1 MSRCEMFSAGLAQ
14 RSPERQLPGRTSL
27 LLRPQPKPWPFL
39 ALSPIDLSS
48 AQVSHRGAKRGAPPA
63 LKLLVC
69 PGKARLDDT
78 PGFQGWGVGWP
89 SGAGSGS
96 SPVCACHRGPWALST
111 SLGSHFLPGRGK
123 WVVRLAP
130 SRCPHSQTTGTLQPQ
145 EVTTRGLMGQR
156 TLPASLC
163 LGSVA
168 TTR

>member
-1 MSRCEMFSAGLAQ
+1 MLSAGLAQ
-14 RSPERQLPGRTSL
+14 RSPERQLPGRTSAL
-27 LLRPQPKPWPFL
+27 LGSQPKPWPFL
-39 ALSPIDLSS
+39 ALSPVGLSS
-48 AQVSHRGAKRGAPPA
+48 AQVSTWRGEAPAPPA
-63 LKLLVC
+63 LKPLVC

-78 PGFQGWGVGWP
+78 PGFQGWGLGWP

-96 SPVCACHRGPWALST
+96 SPACACHRGPWALSA
-111 SLGSHFLPGRGK
+111 SLGSHFLPCRGK

-130 SRCPHSQTTGTLQPQ
+130 SRCPHSQTPGTLQPQ
-145 EVTTRGLMGQR
+145 EVTTRGLTGQH